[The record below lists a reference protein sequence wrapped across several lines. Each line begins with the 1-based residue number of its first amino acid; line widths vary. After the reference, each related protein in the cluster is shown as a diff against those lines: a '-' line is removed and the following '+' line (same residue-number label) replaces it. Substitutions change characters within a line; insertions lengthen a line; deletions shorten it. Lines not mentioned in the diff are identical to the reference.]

1 MATLPA
7 SQNADPGGRQVIDP
21 DDRERA
27 AIAAGLRLMAELMAE
42 IGWSTHLNELT
53 EAQARALAEAAIDGF
68 LEAMATTARPPD
80 PEVPF

>member
-1 MATLPA
+1 M
-7 SQNADPGGRQVIDP
+7 IDP

-27 AIAAGLRLMAELMAE
+27 AIAAGLKLMAELMAE
-42 IGWSTHLNELT
+42 IGWTTSFNQLT

-68 LEAMATTARPPD
+68 LESMGTSVPRPD

>member
-1 MATLPA
+1 M
-7 SQNADPGGRQVIDP
+7 IDP

-42 IGWSTHLNELT
+42 IGWTTRLNELT
-53 EAQARALAEAAIDGF
+53 EPQARALAEAAIDGF
-68 LEAMATTARPPD
+68 LEAMQTSAPRPD